1 LHGSLRGSES
11 HLVVHRP
18 AIERVR
24 MAHER
29 RAAWLYPEIPLEKG
43 FERSCGARD

>member
-1 LHGSLRGSES
+1 M
-11 HLVVHRP
+11 HRP

-29 RAAWLYPEIPLEKG
+29 RAAWLYPGIPLEKG
-43 FERSCGARD
+43 FERSCRARD

>member
-1 LHGSLRGSES
+1 MHGSLRGSES

-18 AIERVR
+18 AIERVG

-29 RAAWLYPEIPLEKG
+29 RAAWLDPGIPLEKG
-43 FERSCGARD
+43 FERSCRARD